1 MKTPTRKQYDAL
13 AMSLHALKPWEVCT
27 YKSFWFGDT
36 VELTAN
42 QFEHYKN
49 FNKARFTEICWV
61 GEYVKR

>member
-1 MKTPTRKQYDAL
+1 
-13 AMSLHALKPWEVCT
+13 MSLHALKPWEVCT

-42 QFEHYKN
+42 QFEYYKN